1 MIEDEN
7 IKDDN
12 VEAVE
17 TETPEAPEIN
27 HVSNMVSQLVDG
39 DNVAAQDSFKNALTD
54 KIGSALD
61 DKRKTVANDWLNA
74 AVETEADTETE
85 EHILGRL
92 KGLRGNKTTVLV
104 SHRVSTLRHTD
115 RIVVLDEGRIV
126 ESGSHHEL
134 LARDGHYARLWEQ
147 QHRTEDN

>member
-1 MIEDEN
+1 MKMIEDEN

-17 TETPEAPEIN
+17 TETPEAPEVN

-74 AVETEADTETE
+74 AIETEADTETE
-85 EHILGRL
+85 EQE
-92 KGLRGNKTTVLV
+92 VEQEDEPVV
-104 SHRVSTLRHTD
+104 SQT
-115 RIVVLDEGRIV
+115 
-126 ESGSHHEL
+126 
-134 LARDGHYARLWEQ
+134 Q
-147 QHRTEDN
+147 

>member
-1 MIEDEN
+1 MKMIEDEN

-12 VEAVE
+12 GEAVE

-27 HVSNMVSQLVDG
+27 HVSNMVDSLVDG

-74 AVETEADTETE
+74 AVSNEEETETETE
-85 EHILGRL
+85 EQE
-92 KGLRGNKTTVLV
+92 VEQEDEPVV
-104 SHRVSTLRHTD
+104 SQ
-115 RIVVLDEGRIV
+115 
-126 ESGSHHEL
+126 
-134 LARDGHYARLWEQ
+134 AQ
-147 QHRTEDN
+147 

>member
-74 AVETEADTETE
+74 TVGNEEKTETE
-85 EHILGRL
+85 EQE
-92 KGLRGNKTTVLV
+92 VEQEDEPVV
-104 SHRVSTLRHTD
+104 SQT
-115 RIVVLDEGRIV
+115 
-126 ESGSHHEL
+126 
-134 LARDGHYARLWEQ
+134 Q
-147 QHRTEDN
+147 

>member
-1 MIEDEN
+1 MNDDE
-7 IKDDN
+7 IKNDS

-17 TETPEAPEIN
+17 TETPEVEVN
-27 HVSNMVSQLVDG
+27 HVNDMINQLVDG

-85 EHILGRL
+85 EQE
-92 KGLRGNKTTVLV
+92 VEQEDEPVV
-104 SHRVSTLRHTD
+104 SQT
-115 RIVVLDEGRIV
+115 
-126 ESGSHHEL
+126 
-134 LARDGHYARLWEQ
+134 Q
-147 QHRTEDN
+147 

>member
-1 MIEDEN
+1 MKMIEDEN

-12 VEAVE
+12 VESVE
-17 TETPEAPEIN
+17 TETPEVEVN
-27 HVSNMVSQLVDG
+27 HVNDMINQLVDG

-85 EHILGRL
+85 EQE
-92 KGLRGNKTTVLV
+92 VEQEDEPVV
-104 SHRVSTLRHTD
+104 SQT
-115 RIVVLDEGRIV
+115 
-126 ESGSHHEL
+126 
-134 LARDGHYARLWEQ
+134 Q
-147 QHRTEDN
+147 

>member
-17 TETPEAPEIN
+17 TETPEAPEVN
-27 HVSNMVSQLVDG
+27 HVSNMVDSLVDG

-74 AVETEADTETE
+74 AVGNEEETEAEQE
-85 EHILGRL
+85 EQE
-92 KGLRGNKTTVLV
+92 VEQEDEPVV
-104 SHRVSTLRHTD
+104 SQT
-115 RIVVLDEGRIV
+115 
-126 ESGSHHEL
+126 
-134 LARDGHYARLWEQ
+134 Q
-147 QHRTEDN
+147 

>member
-1 MIEDEN
+1 MNDDEVKN
-7 IKDDN
+7 DS

-17 TETPEAPEIN
+17 TETPEIEVN
-27 HVSNMVSQLVDG
+27 HVNDMINQLVDG

-85 EHILGRL
+85 EQE
-92 KGLRGNKTTVLV
+92 VEQEDEPVV
-104 SHRVSTLRHTD
+104 SQT
-115 RIVVLDEGRIV
+115 
-126 ESGSHHEL
+126 
-134 LARDGHYARLWEQ
+134 Q
-147 QHRTEDN
+147 

>member
-1 MIEDEN
+1 MNDDE
-7 IKDDN
+7 IKNDS

-17 TETPEAPEIN
+17 TETPEIEVN
-27 HVSNMVSQLVDG
+27 HVNDMINQLVDG

-85 EHILGRL
+85 EQE
-92 KGLRGNKTTVLV
+92 VEQEYEPVV
-104 SHRVSTLRHTD
+104 SQT
-115 RIVVLDEGRIV
+115 
-126 ESGSHHEL
+126 
-134 LARDGHYARLWEQ
+134 Q
-147 QHRTEDN
+147 

>member
-12 VEAVE
+12 VVAVE
-17 TETPEAPEIN
+17 TETPETPEIN
-27 HVSNMVSQLVDG
+27 HVSNMVRQLVDG

-74 AVETEADTETE
+74 TVGNEEETETE
-85 EHILGRL
+85 EQE
-92 KGLRGNKTTVLV
+92 VEQEDEPVV
-104 SHRVSTLRHTD
+104 SQT
-115 RIVVLDEGRIV
+115 
-126 ESGSHHEL
+126 
-134 LARDGHYARLWEQ
+134 Q
-147 QHRTEDN
+147 

>member
-12 VEAVE
+12 VEAEE

-74 AVETEADTETE
+74 TVGNEEETETE
-85 EHILGRL
+85 DGKEPTLFFP
-92 KGLRGNKTTVLV
+92 N
-104 SHRVSTLRHTD
+104 STDERELHEGA
-115 RIVVLDEGRIV
+115 LD
-126 ESGSHHEL
+126 
-134 LARDGHYARLWEQ
+134 
-147 QHRTEDN
+147 N

>member
-7 IKDDN
+7 IKNDN
-12 VEAVE
+12 VESVE
-17 TETPEAPEIN
+17 TETPEVEVN
-27 HVSNMVSQLVDG
+27 HVNDMINQLVDG

-85 EHILGRL
+85 EQE
-92 KGLRGNKTTVLV
+92 VEQEDEPVV
-104 SHRVSTLRHTD
+104 SQT
-115 RIVVLDEGRIV
+115 
-126 ESGSHHEL
+126 
-134 LARDGHYARLWEQ
+134 Q
-147 QHRTEDN
+147 

>member
-17 TETPEAPEIN
+17 TETPEAPEVN

-74 AVETEADTETE
+74 AVSNEEETE
-85 EHILGRL
+85 EQE
-92 KGLRGNKTTVLV
+92 VEQEDEPVV
-104 SHRVSTLRHTD
+104 SQ
-115 RIVVLDEGRIV
+115 
-126 ESGSHHEL
+126 
-134 LARDGHYARLWEQ
+134 AQ
-147 QHRTEDN
+147 

>member
-1 MIEDEN
+1 MNDDEVKN
-7 IKDDN
+7 DS

-17 TETPEAPEIN
+17 TETPEVEVN
-27 HVSNMVSQLVDG
+27 HVNDMINQLVDG

-85 EHILGRL
+85 EQE
-92 KGLRGNKTTVLV
+92 VDQEDEPVV
-104 SHRVSTLRHTD
+104 SQT
-115 RIVVLDEGRIV
+115 
-126 ESGSHHEL
+126 
-134 LARDGHYARLWEQ
+134 Q
-147 QHRTEDN
+147 